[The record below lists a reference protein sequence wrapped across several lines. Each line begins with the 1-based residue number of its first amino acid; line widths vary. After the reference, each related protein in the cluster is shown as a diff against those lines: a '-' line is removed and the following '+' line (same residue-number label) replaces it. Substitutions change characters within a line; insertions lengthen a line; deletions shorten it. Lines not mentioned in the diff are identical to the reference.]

1 MRRTSHD
8 ETWAEIRAS
17 VNGSTRSSC
26 LVLLSLGHL
35 AWWRRSSC
43 RVLHGAQFLKY
54 AGLAD
59 HQCFLHKDPKLHQL
73 LLELRPGN
81 MVRDEVKVGSVQIRQ
96 CKMLKA
102 VAGTTASTLP
112 VSQTLSPKLAN
123 KVNSRCVLMVAA
135 SYLKRE
141 VQLEVCMPKTCG
153 GPEMS
158 SLHRCS
164 SVRPRWRLPCACS
177 ENWQARD
184 SSSNCNRHAAEGSI
198 AAISNVFKHAGR
210 FPVSN
215 CWIGTWILRCK

>member
-43 RVLHGAQFLKY
+43 RILHGAQFLKY

-158 SLHRCS
+158 SCTAVALSDQGGACHAP
-164 SVRPRWRLPCACS
+164 VPRTGRLETA
-177 ENWQARD
+177 
-184 SSSNCNRHAAEGSI
+184 
-198 AAISNVFKHAGR
+198 AAIAT
-210 FPVSN
+210 
-215 CWIGTWILRCK
+215 GTLQKFQSRQYQTYSSMLVGFR